1 MGRPRITLENANS
14 TTKIYHLF
22 EFDATI
28 NIVTIVTA
36 YFIVLRS
43 VASVNVIITD
53 GAAAVA
59 VVVDVRRGMS
69 LFVMCYECARFS
81 TAHTH
86 TNNHIIRIKFYDFN
100 FAVCVAPHPHSHS
113 RQLHFSQLVFHSF
126 ILILFSFSKVNSWLT
141 TFKYMFQTIIVSH
154 YTVINTFESL
164 TQNQYLSTKN
174 SILISERGKKQ
185 QQRRQRKKSAP
196 FHFVL
201 EGKSWASK
209 GKKWQKQN
217 GYENMREWMR

>member
-53 GAAAVA
+53 GDGGGGSEAAA
-59 VVVDVRRGMS
+59 RCGMS

-81 TAHTH
+81 TAHT
-86 TNNHIIRIKFYDFN
+86 
-100 FAVCVAPHPHSHS
+100 
-113 RQLHFSQLVFHSF
+113 
-126 ILILFSFSKVNSWLT
+126 
-141 TFKYMFQTIIVSH
+141 
-154 YTVINTFESL
+154 L
-164 TQNQYLSTKN
+164 TQIT
-174 SILISERGKKQ
+174 ISFG
-185 QQRRQRKKSAP
+185 
-196 FHFVL
+196 
-201 EGKSWASK
+201 
-209 GKKWQKQN
+209 
-217 GYENMREWMR
+217 